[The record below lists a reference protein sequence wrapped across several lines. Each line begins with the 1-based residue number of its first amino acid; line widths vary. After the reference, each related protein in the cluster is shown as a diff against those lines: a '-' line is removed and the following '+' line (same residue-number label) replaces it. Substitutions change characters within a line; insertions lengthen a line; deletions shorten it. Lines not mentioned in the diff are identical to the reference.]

1 MKTLLEYLINKNTK
15 PEIQWHEKEYLNLK
29 YAEIKGEF
37 TFEFESREPDVEYN
51 VSCDKWY
58 VAVIERNVIFW
69 SEYSDWMPYFYIE
82 EVRGD
87 KINWAVAS
95 RNYKELNDVLK
106 ESIGRWD
113 DYLIDAATVPEVD
126 YIKIPPKF
134 KEVINY
140 ILEK

>member
-1 MKTLLEYLINKNTK
+1 
-15 PEIQWHEKEYLNLK
+15 
-29 YAEIKGEF
+29 
-37 TFEFESREPDVEYN
+37 
-51 VSCDKWY
+51 
-58 VAVIERNVIFW
+58 
-69 SEYSDWMPYFYIE
+69 MPYFYIE

-134 KEVINY
+134 KEVINS